1 VSGELRRLFGR
12 LGRDPGGGTRP
23 GGSAEWQALPHPVPG
38 HSSIDGIP
46 VPVVAV
52 RRNGETGQL
61 EVVRGYHPTPEWPG
75 VVAPRNSRRH
85 IVPASSFIPHPRR
98 EVIIG
103 NQGFF
108 YSTVSNAVS
117 CAGCGRDDIGFGFV
131 SSEVPLV
138 GNVRNTAD
146 HSTLCEECAGK
157 RATAVA

>member
-1 VSGELRRLFGR
+1 VSDPLRRLFSR
-12 LGRDPGGGTRP
+12 WGRDAGGGARP
-23 GGSAEWQALPHPVPG
+23 TGAAAWEGLPHPVPG

-61 EVVRGYHPTPEWPG
+61 EVVRGYHPTAEWPG
-75 VVAPRNSRRH
+75 VPAPRNSRRH

-98 EVIIG
+98 ELIIDG
-103 NQGFF
+103 QRFF
-108 YSTVSNAVS
+108 YSTISNAVR
-117 CAGCGRDDIGFGFV
+117 CAACGSQDNGFGFV

-138 GNVRNTAD
+138 GDARNTTD
-146 HSTLCEECAGK
+146 HSTLCEQCAGK

>member
-1 VSGELRRLFGR
+1 MSNQLSRFFGI
-12 LGRDPGGGTRP
+12 RP
-23 GGSAEWQALPHPVPG
+23 GGSGARPAADDAWQALPHPVPG

-52 RRNGETGQL
+52 RRNGGTGQL

-75 VVAPRNSRRH
+75 VAAPRNSRRH

-98 EVIIG
+98 ELIIDS
-103 NQGFF
+103 QRFF
-108 YSTVSNAVS
+108 YSTVANSVR

-138 GNVRNTAD
+138 GDVRGTAD
-146 HSTLCEECAGK
+146 HSALCEQCAGK